1 MLNKVLDIVEN
12 DVEVKKEIVVYIIIV
27 GYIERFIEYYL
38 DWIKFRWVVV
48 WMIRFKVYWR

>member
-38 DWIKFRWVVV
+38 DWIKFR
-48 WMIRFKVYWR
+48 

>member
-27 GYIERFIEYYL
+27 GCIERFIDYFL
-38 DWIKFRWVVV
+38 DWIKFR
-48 WMIRFKVYWR
+48 